1 MERVNAILRNNNFL
15 HAMEVIDSM
24 EKEREF
30 CRHNIEHLLSV
41 GRIAYLLNLENGYG
55 FDKEI
60 IYAAALLHD
69 IGRSNSNDKD
79 HHTGGL
85 NIIVD
90 ILKQTQ
96 FDEVEIYE
104 ITDAIAS
111 HRMKDNDKL
120 LNVLIYKADKWSR
133 NCFLCPVR
141 DACYWDDEKKNKIIR
156 Y

>member
-1 MERVNAILRNNNFL
+1 MERVNAILHNKEFL
-15 HAMEVIDSM
+15 QALEVIDNL

-55 FDKEI
+55 LDKEI

-69 IGRSNSNDKD
+69 IGRSNSKDKN
-79 HHTGGL
+79 HHISGL
-85 NIIVD
+85 KIIMD

-96 FDEVEIYE
+96 FDDTEINE

-111 HRMKDNDKL
+111 HRIKDNDKA
-120 LNVLIYKADKWSR
+120 LNILIYKADKWSR
-133 NCFLCPVR
+133 NCFMCPVR
-141 DACYWDDEKKNKIIR
+141 EACYWDEEKKNRIIH